1 MTKTISKDEALTEA
15 QFQESVIQ
23 IATEIYG
30 WEVFHDGDSRRSNAG
45 FPDLVL
51 VKDGRLI
58 FAELKRE
65 KESYP
70 SKDQRKW
77 LAKLRDVGNSTDN
90 VLVVLWRPS
99 SNWQEVLSGRAWG
112 YVHRW
117 RVGPSPGLCG
127 GGRADQRGDLPEV
140 RLPAAPVEQPSTE
153 GQAAD
158 IGEGT
163 EDGR

>member
-15 QFQESVIQ
+15 QFQTLVIEM
-23 IATEIYG
+23 ATEIYG

-51 VKDGRLI
+51 VKDGKLI

-90 VLVVLWRPS
+90 VLAVLWRPS
-99 SNWQEVLSGRAWG
+99 SNWQKVLSGEEW
-112 YVHRW
+112 
-117 RVGPSPGLCG
+117 S
-127 GGRADQRGDLPEV
+127 
-140 RLPAAPVEQPSTE
+140 
-153 GQAAD
+153 
-158 IGEGT
+158 
-163 EDGR
+163 